1 MAPNQVSS
9 EIPSR
14 LVEAIRRGRCVAFV
28 GAGFSKVAGLPTWRE
43 LVTMLASAPE
53 LSEKTRDALLPMVA
67 SNPPD
72 HVLDEI
78 AQRVSDGLTD
88 VKSGE
93 KDLSRFIALLRHCL
107 EASSSDPDA
116 ARRMDGRLRH
126 LNGIPF
132 KAILTLNFDDFLIGA
147 RPEQSTYLKVIRTDF
162 DRWDHR
168 FWKENHS
175 ERGAPVVN
183 LHGSLRDQNVVLTRR
198 GYRAQVHGDRAY
210 LPFLRTMLG
219 QYTVLYLGYS
229 FTDPYLQELRS
240 ELLSLYGNN
249 PSEPLA
255 YAFREDVDQV
265 RQDYWAEHEGI
276 ELISYSS
283 ANGHMG
289 FDHLLKALHDRT
301 NPVAELARLL
311 TRKRVLWL
319 DKHPSN
325 NDDARTILYDM
336 VPRCLGPDAPQPE
349 IVSVRDVEA
358 AARALRTGPW
368 DLILTHWGDGD
379 ASDGASNAEALL
391 KVIRREDHRVPVIV
405 YSVAER
411 AAARRPVAIALGAQ
425 AYTGGH
431 RELFAAI
438 VRTLGEDRLTGP

>member
-1 MAPNQVSS
+1 MAPHQLSP
-9 EIPSR
+9 ELPSR
-14 LVEAIRRGRCVAFV
+14 LIEAIRRGRCVAFV

-43 LVTMLASAPE
+43 LVTLLASAPE
-53 LSEKTRDALLPMVA
+53 LPEKTRIALMPMLA

-72 HVLDEI
+72 HLLDEI

-88 VKSGE
+88 VKGGE
-93 KDLSRFIALLRHCL
+93 KDSSRFITVLRRCL
-107 EASSSDPDA
+107 RTSASDSVA
-116 ARRMDGRLRH
+116 ASRMEDRLRH
-126 LNGIPF
+126 LRGIPF

-147 RPEQSTYLKVIRTDF
+147 KPEKATYLRALRADV

-168 FWKENHS
+168 FWKERHG

-198 GYRAQVHGDRAY
+198 GYREQVHGDRAY

-219 QYTVLYLGYS
+219 QYTLLYLGYS

-249 PSEPLA
+249 PGEPLA
-255 YAFREDVDQV
+255 YAFREDVDPI
-265 RQDYWAEHEGI
+265 RKAYWEEHEGI

-283 ANGHMG
+283 ENGHMG

-336 VPRCLGPDAPQPE
+336 VPRCLGPAAPPPE

-358 AARALRTGPW
+358 AAGALRDGPW
-368 DLILTHWGDGD
+368 DLVLTHWGEGD
-379 ASDGASNAEALL
+379 ASDGTSNAEALL
-391 KVIRREDHRVPVIV
+391 KVIRSEDHRVPVIV

-411 AAARRPVAIALGAQ
+411 AAVRRPVVISLGAQ

>member
-1 MAPNQVSS
+1 MAPDQVSS
-9 EIPSR
+9 EIPDR
-14 LVEAIRRGRCVAFV
+14 LIEAIRRGRCVAFV

-53 LSEKTRDALLPMVA
+53 LSEKTRNALLPMVA

-78 AQRVSDGLTD
+78 AQRVSDGLVE
-88 VKSGE
+88 VKGNERDS
-93 KDLSRFIALLRHCL
+93 SRFIGLLRRCL
-107 EASSSDPDA
+107 QTSSSDPGA
-116 ARRMDGRLRH
+116 AGRMEDRLRH

-132 KAILTLNFDDFLIGA
+132 KAILTLNFDDYLIG
-147 RPEQSTYLKVIRTDF
+147 RPPSKDVYREILRGDV

-168 FWKENHS
+168 FWKENQS
-175 ERGAPVVN
+175 KRGAPVVN
-183 LHGSLRDQNVVLTRR
+183 LHGTLHSEKVVLTRR
-198 GYRAQVHGDRAY
+198 GYREQVHGDHAY

-249 PSEPLA
+249 PKEPLA

-265 RQDYWAEHEGI
+265 RKDYWAEHEGI
-276 ELISYSS
+276 GLIHYSS

-311 TRKRVLWL
+311 TKKRVLWL
-319 DKHPSN
+319 DKHPEN
-325 NDDARTILYDM
+325 NEDASEMLLQM
-336 VPRCLGPDAPQPE
+336 VPRHLGSDSKVE
-349 IVSVRDVEA
+349 IVEHRDVQGA
-358 AARALRTGPW
+358 MSALVAGHW
-368 DLILTHWGDGD
+368 DLVLTHWGEGD
-379 ASDGASNAEALL
+379 AGPGKSNAEALL
-391 KVIRREDHRVPVIV
+391 EGIRAKNVKVPVIV
-405 YSVAER
+405 YSRAEL
-411 AAARRPVAIALGAQ
+411 AATRRPVAIALGAQ
-425 AYTGGH
+425 AYTAKH

>member
-1 MAPNQVSS
+1 MALRHLSQ

-14 LVEAIRRGRCVAFV
+14 LFEAIRRGRCVAFV

-43 LVTMLASAPE
+43 LVRRLATDEQLPTDKREALAPLVE
-53 LSEKTRDALLPMVA
+53 GE
-67 SNPPD
+67 PPD

-78 AQRVSDGLTD
+78 AQRVSDSLPHKAD
-88 VKSGE
+88 FVP
-93 KDLSRFIALLRHCL
+93 LLRRCL
-107 EASSSDPDA
+107 AERSDDPGA
-116 ARRMDGRLRH
+116 ADRMNERLRH

-132 KAILTLNFDDFLIGA
+132 KAILTLNFDD
-147 RPEQSTYLKVIRTDF
+147 YLVGQLPSQEVYREILRGDI

-168 FWKENHS
+168 FWKQS
-175 ERGAPVVN
+175 YGKQGAPVVN
-183 LHGSLRDQNVVLTRR
+183 LHGSLKEKKVVLTRR
-198 GYRAQVHGDRAY
+198 GYREQVHDDRAY
-210 LPFLRTMLG
+210 LPFLRTILG

-249 PSEPLA
+249 PGEPLA
-255 YAFREDVDQV
+255 YAFREDVDPI
-265 RQDYWAEHEGI
+265 RQAYWAEHEGI

-289 FDHLLKALHDRT
+289 FDHLLKALYDRT

-319 DKHPSN
+319 DKHPEN
-325 NDDARTILYDM
+325 NETAREMLLQM
-336 VPRCLGPDAPQPE
+336 VPRHLGPDSEVE
-349 IVSVRDVEA
+349 IVEHRDVQGAMA
-358 AARALRTGPW
+358 ALVAGHW
-368 DLILTHWGDGD
+368 DLVLTHWGEGD
-379 ASDGASNAEALL
+379 AGPGKSNAEALL
-391 KVIRREDHRVPVIV
+391 EGIRARNVKVPVIV
-405 YSVAER
+405 FSVAER
-411 AAARRPVAIALGAQ
+411 AGARRPLAIALGAQ